1 MNGLRRKRHLFMDSY
16 SSYSSRAS
24 HSHPFGPFVQAQD
37 TLISE
42 TKEARGDRPSANT
55 RSTSTKPATVA
66 VQEGS
71 SNKKEHNKK
80 KEQSWSGGTTHVRSK
95 ISERMVELI
104 SGLQRKGDG

>member
-1 MNGLRRKRHLFMDSY
+1 MAKVRRARRRVRALLEKHLQNRLADI
-16 SSYSSRAS
+16 RQ
-24 HSHPFGPFVQAQD
+24 QAQD

-42 TKEARGDRPSANT
+42 TKEARGDRPSAST

-66 VQEGS
+66 AQEGP

-80 KEQSWSGGTTHVRSK
+80 KEPSWSGGTTHVRSK